1 MSTFVHME
9 LNTSDPEAAKQF
21 YEAVFGWT
29 YQDTPMPEGIYT
41 MVSAPDGGIGG
52 ITQQS
57 MPDAPSQWVGY
68 VGVDSVDQTIDRV
81 EEAGGTVLVPE
92 TEIPGM
98 GSFAVLADPQ
108 GAAFAVWEVAAPADE
123 EPAIE
128 APSKKKS
135 SKKKGGKK
143 KSAKTGEAAAEPPPE
158 PKPGKKKAARREQE
172 PPSKKAAKKA
182 GKKAAK
188 KTEAVAKKAGKKA
201 AKKTAKK
208 TSEGVAKKAG
218 KKSAKKTGGV
228 AKKAGKKTGKK
239 SAKKTAKKSAR
250 RR

>member
-29 YQDTPMPEGIYT
+29 YQDTPMPEGVYT
-41 MVSAPDGGIGG
+41 MVNAPDGGIGG

-68 VGVDSVDQTIDRV
+68 IGVDSVDETIDRV

-98 GSFAVLADPQ
+98 GSFAVFTDPQ
-108 GAAFAVWEVAAPADE
+108 GAAFAVWEVAAPPEE

-135 SKKKGGKK
+135 STKKAAK
-143 KSAKTGEAAAEPPPE
+143 KSAKSGEAAAEPPAE
-158 PKPGKKKAARREQE
+158 RRTSKKKAARREEE
-172 PPSKKAAKKA
+172 PPSKKA

-188 KTEAVAKKAGKKA
+188 KTSEGVAQKKAGKKA
-201 AKKTAKK
+201 AKK

-218 KKSAKKTGGV
+218 KKA
-228 AKKAGKKTGKK
+228 AKKTGKK
-239 SAKKTAKKSAR
+239 AAKKTAKKSAR
-250 RR
+250 R